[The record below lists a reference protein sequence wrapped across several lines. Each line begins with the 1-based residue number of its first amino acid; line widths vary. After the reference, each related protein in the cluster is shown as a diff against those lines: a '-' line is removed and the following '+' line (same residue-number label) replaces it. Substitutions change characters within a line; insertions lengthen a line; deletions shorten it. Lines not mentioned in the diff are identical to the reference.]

1 MQIKGLLWI
10 TALFFFILFVVLRI
24 AYTIYNTMEIKIL
37 GTGCANLYGKQL
49 PQPDGAWL
57 PSIVWPEFR
66 SIFGWNQAGRESI
79 SHGCRSYAR
88 SRHRHQSSH
97 TNISRRVHASSL
109 TINPLIIMMA
119 VVGLSLPEATL
130 LKKVMTWRL
139 WRDHTVYHLLRLP
152 VQHRLIK
159 VPSF

>member
-24 AYTIYNTMEIKIL
+24 AYTIYNTIEIKIL

-49 PQPDGAWL
+49 PQPDGAWF

-66 SIFGWNQAGRESI
+66 SIFGWNPAGRKSK
-79 SHGCRSYAR
+79 SHGCRSHAG

-97 TNISRRVHASSL
+97 TNISRRVRVCSL

-119 VVGLSLPEATL
+119 GVGLSLPEATL

-139 WRDHTVYHLLRLP
+139 IAIFFGVITLFIIFLGYLFNIVL
-152 VQHRLIK
+152 
-159 VPSF
+159 